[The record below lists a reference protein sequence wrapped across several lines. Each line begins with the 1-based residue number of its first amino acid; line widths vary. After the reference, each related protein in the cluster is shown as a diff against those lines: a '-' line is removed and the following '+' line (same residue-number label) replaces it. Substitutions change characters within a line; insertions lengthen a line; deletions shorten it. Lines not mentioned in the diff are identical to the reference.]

1 MLASSKALLTF
12 LCFACTFFLYTHD
25 HFSTSPD
32 DYAIAPTATSDAI
45 IFDSRPSTSPTSQ
58 IALPSNNP
66 SAHRDSVSK
75 TTNIIS
81 DGSEQKQSADLV
93 SKTANSTG
101 DVSEEKRSKIL
112 QATMMFGD
120 KYRGLNER
128 TLQSHV
134 DHAKRW
140 GYGDHILRQEIV
152 GAGQW
157 DKFIFSKLLHVQNL
171 IMGELKRPREERAEW
186 VV

>member
-32 DYAIAPTATSDAI
+32 DYAIGPTATSDAI
-45 IFDSRPSTSPTSQ
+45 IFDSRPSTSQ
-58 IALPSNNP
+58 IALPSKNP
-66 SAHRDSVSK
+66 SAHRDSVSE
-75 TTNIIS
+75 TTDSIS
-81 DGSEQKQSADLV
+81 DGSEKKQPADFV
-93 SKTANSTG
+93 SKTANSTS

-120 KYRGLNER
+120 KYQGLNER

-140 GYGDHILRQEIV
+140 GYGDHILRREIV

-171 IMGELKRPREERAEW
+171 ILGELKRPREERAEW